1 MGPRAAHGSPRDLRY
16 LLALLGFVALA
27 GCSAGS
33 VAVEHPAPEGDVAQA
48 CSDLIDALPDALEE
62 GARRAVEPDSPY
74 AAAYGDPAIVLR
86 CGVERPAEFRPT
98 SELVTINDVDWLPV
112 ERSGGVAFYAPGRV
126 AWVRVDVPSAYTPG
140 TFALTE
146 LSDVVVDL
154 DPVPAESAAS
164 TSAAANSSALVPA
177 IPAAPPA

>member
-1 MGPRAAHGSPRDLRY
+1 MGPRGAYGSPRRHCR
-16 LLALLGFVALA
+16 LAVLGFVLLV
-27 GCSAGS
+27 GCSPGT
-33 VAVEHPAPEGDVAQA
+33 VPVEAFAPEADVARA
-48 CSDLIDALPDALEE
+48 CSDLVDSLPDALEE

-74 AAAYGDPAIVLR
+74 AAAYGDPAIVLQ
-86 CGVERPAEFRPT
+86 CGVEAPAEFGPT

-112 ERSGGVAFYAPGRV
+112 ERSGGVTFYAPGRV

-146 LSDVVVDL
+146 LSDLVIDL
-154 DPVPAESAAS
+154 APVPAESAAS
-164 TSAAANSSALVPA
+164 TSAAANSSAAVLA